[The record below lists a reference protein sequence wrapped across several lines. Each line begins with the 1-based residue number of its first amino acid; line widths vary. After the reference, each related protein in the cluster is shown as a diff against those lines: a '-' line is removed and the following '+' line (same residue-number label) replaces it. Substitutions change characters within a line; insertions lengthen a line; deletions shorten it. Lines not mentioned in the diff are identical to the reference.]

1 MNFKRRE
8 LLAGAAALG
17 LGSALASPTILAR
30 EHKPMKIL
38 ILGGTGFIGPHL
50 VEQAVARGHEVTI
63 FNRGRSNPHL
73 FPAVKK
79 LVGDRDGGL
88 DALKKGE
95 WDAVLDN
102 SGYVPRLVRDSAE
115 LLKGRVGRYLFT
127 STISVF
133 DFEKAQ
139 FPLGVGSRLEVL
151 SEPGSEDVGKHYG
164 ALKVICEQHVNDIY
178 GADATIV
185 RPTYV
190 VGPGDHTQRFTW
202 WVVRSHRGGDVL
214 APG

>member
-1 MNFKRRE
+1 MQIGRRN
-8 LLAGAAALG
+8 LLVGAGLLG
-17 LGSALASPTILAR
+17 LGSVLPGALAVTR
-30 EHKPMKIL
+30 TRTPMKIL

-50 VEQAVARGHEVTI
+50 VEQAMLRGHDVTI
-63 FNRGRSNPHL
+63 FNRGRSNTHL
-73 FPAVKK
+73 FPEVKK

-102 SGYVPRLVRDSAE
+102 SGYVPRHVKDSAE

-133 DFEKAQ
+133 DFENPE
-139 FPLGVGSRLEVL
+139 FPLGVGSRLQVL

-164 ALKVICEQHVNDIY
+164 ALKVICEEHVNKLF
-178 GADATIV
+178 GS
-185 RPTYV
+185 
-190 VGPGDHTQRFTW
+190 HT
-202 WVVRSHRGGDVL
+202 
-214 APG
+214 